1 MPPKNQELR
10 NKKEE
15 MTPEEQLE
23 QDRQLIWY
31 WLGDG
36 NYRQLRGVLL
46 DQDYGTLTT
55 WLGLATSLSD
65 EIHRAMA
72 WQNSGALEGEANQ
85 ADQGS

>member
-1 MPPKNQELR
+1 
-10 NKKEE
+10 

-31 WLGDG
+31 WLGDE

-46 DQDYGTLTT
+46 DQDAATLKA
-55 WLGLATSLSD
+55 WLTLSNRLSRELQRALAW
-65 EIHRAMA
+65 H
-72 WQNSGALEGEANQ
+72 QSGAFEVEAEDNP